1 MVTPLDAE
9 SDDTIRLEGDDTM
22 PIAIIGIGFR
32 GPADATNVEK
42 FYKMI
47 SEAREA
53 WSPVPKEKWNHNAFY
68 HPDANRNGTVR
79 LQYSLFSILT
89 FD

>member
-1 MVTPLDAE
+1 MVTPLGAE
-9 SDDTIRLEGDDTM
+9 SDGTIRIKGDDTM
-22 PIAIIGIGFR
+22 PIAVIGIGFR

-53 WSPVPKEKWNHNAFY
+53 WSPVPKEKWNHHAFY
-68 HPDANRNGTVR
+68 HPDSNRNGTVR
-79 LQYSLFSILT
+79 PQYSLLSIMT